1 MKKQKPLCQRDEKF
15 HYWISRAYGKLPE
28 GEDFPL
34 ETEHMYEVWKAAW
47 SSAYSAGIM
56 RGQQQGRQQVEYF
69 NYCARRPMS
78 YSQMEDLFE
87 GCKNGREYGLKI
99 ERWHGIFQ
107 TEEDKALEAWHIKQL
122 GQKV

>member
-1 MKKQKPLCQRDEKF
+1 MNDCETKF
-15 HYWISRAYGKLPE
+15 HHWMSKAYSQLPE
-28 GEDFPL
+28 GEDFPAPDDF
-34 ETEHMYEVWKAAW
+34 MFEVWQAAW
-47 SSAYSAGIM
+47 RSAYSTGIQH
-56 RGQQQGRQQVEYF
+56 GQKQGRQQVEYF

-107 TEEDKALEAWHIKQL
+107 TEEDKALEAWHIKKL
-122 GQKV
+122 GHKV

>member
-15 HYWISRAYGKLPE
+15 HHWISRAYSKLPE

-69 NYCARRPMS
+69 NYCARKPMS

-99 ERWHGIFQ
+99 EQWHGIFQ
-107 TEEDKALEAWHIKQL
+107 TEEDKALEAWHMKQF
-122 GQKV
+122 GHKI